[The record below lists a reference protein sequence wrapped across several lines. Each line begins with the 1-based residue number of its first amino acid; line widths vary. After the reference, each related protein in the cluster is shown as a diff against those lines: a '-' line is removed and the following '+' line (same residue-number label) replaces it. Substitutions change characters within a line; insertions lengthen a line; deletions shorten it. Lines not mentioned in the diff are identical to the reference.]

1 MTEFDIHS
9 GVVHARVRHR
19 GEGHEGI
26 RSALRRMTATV
37 RGPVGARDASKI
49 QGGPIRVFL
58 VADVCVY
65 RELLVEALTEH
76 ESLDVVGHTP
86 ADIAGMAVGLSE
98 PSVVLVDTSSDAA
111 LSRVQALA
119 AAVPGAKIVAV
130 GLPDD
135 DATLLELA
143 EVGVSGFVTAEQPLE
158 ELVEAIEAAARGEL
172 KCSPR
177 VAAALAQRLAVLSAE
192 GSQGN
197 GDHRLTRRQREIA
210 ALIAEGLSNKQIA
223 RRLSI
228 EGATVKNHVH
238 NILSKLGVSR
248 RDEVAALVRA
258 SLLTLLA
265 AGGILG
271 LI

>member
-1 MTEFDIHS
+1 
-9 GVVHARVRHR
+9 
-19 GEGHEGI
+19 
-26 RSALRRMTATV
+26 MTATV
-37 RGPVGARDASKI
+37 REPAGARDASKS

-65 RELLVEALTEH
+65 RELLVEALTDY
-76 ESLDVVGHTP
+76 ESLEVVGHTP
-86 ADIAGMAVGLSE
+86 ADIAGMAVGMSE
-98 PSVVLVDTSSDAA
+98 PRVVLVDTSSGVT
-111 LSRVQALA
+111 LSRVQGLA
-119 AAVPGAKIVAV
+119 ATVPGAKIVAV

-135 DATLLELA
+135 EATFLELA

-158 ELVEAIEAAARGEL
+158 ELVEAVEATARGEL

-177 VAAALAQRLAVLSAE
+177 VAAALAQRVALLSAE
-192 GSQGN
+192 GSSRN
-197 GDHRLTRRQREIA
+197 GHHGLTRRQREIA

-265 AGGILG
+265 AAGTLG